1 MILSIALGIL
11 LAIVTIAIHA
21 VSSSYL
27 IGVLRNHA
35 ASFQARFG
43 ELKALVLTAVW
54 LLVTHILETGVWA
67 IAYWYVVG
75 GEKFPSFD
83 DAAYFSTVTFSTLG
97 YGDIVIEGHWR
108 MLSACQAMTGLLV
121 FGWSTALLFAVVE
134 RIWKRKLEEG

>member
-1 MILSIALGIL
+1 MILSIAFGIL
-11 LAIVTIAIHA
+11 LAIATIVIHA

-27 IGVLRNHA
+27 IGELRRRT

-54 LLVTHILETGVWA
+54 LLVTHIVETGIWA
-67 IAYWYVVG
+67 IAYCYLVG
-75 GEKFPSFD
+75 GEKFTNFEDS
-83 DAAYFSTVTFSTLG
+83 AYFSTVTFTTLG

-134 RIWKRKLEEG
+134 RVWKRKFDEG